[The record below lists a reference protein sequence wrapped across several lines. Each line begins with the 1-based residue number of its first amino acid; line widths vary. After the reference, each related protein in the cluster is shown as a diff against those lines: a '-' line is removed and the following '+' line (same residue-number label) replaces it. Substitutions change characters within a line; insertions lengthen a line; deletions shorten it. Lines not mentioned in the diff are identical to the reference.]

1 MCLPLTRRSIIHHNH
16 SHRDPYSKPI
26 GEGTTLR
33 PYHHDQELKT
43 AIAIF
48 TRNFEAGRGCM
59 GILQSL
65 FDRLTCTTPA
75 QAQHITTEDISHPY
89 VLALRPMPSS
99 SSSPADPP
107 APAQPRHHHLDE
119 FGSRP
124 HSTTFPRLSLS
135 RTPNDWLGSSGAASG
150 SRVTGGRKLR
160 KTRVVEGDW
169 ELVRRGE
176 PPVPVE
182 LGSGLRREVEAVA
195 SDHGG
200 VRNGGSEDRAD
211 SQVGLVWPS
220 GESWLMLWF
229 RTLARSFFRNRIVRH
244 HVLGLTIG
252 FLQD

>member
-1 MCLPLTRRSIIHHNH
+1 MHGHLAIP
-16 SHRDPYSKPI
+16 
-26 GEGTTLR
+26 LR
-33 PYHHDQELKT
+33 PPHLH
-43 AIAIF
+43 
-48 TRNFEAGRGCM
+48 N
-59 GILQSL
+59 
-65 FDRLTCTTPA
+65 
-75 QAQHITTEDISHPY
+75 
-89 VLALRPMPSS
+89 S
-99 SSSPADPP
+99 SSSPTHHDRRHLPSLRTCSQTDALLILLPRGPARSGPTTTSPP
-107 APAQPRHHHLDE
+107 GRVRLASSLYDISALEPLENTERLARIVWCRVRVEGHWREEVEEDE
-119 FGSRP
+119 
-124 HSTTFPRLSLS
+124 
-135 RTPNDWLGSSGAASG
+135 
-150 SRVTGGRKLR
+150 GGG
-160 KTRVVEGDW
+160 GDW